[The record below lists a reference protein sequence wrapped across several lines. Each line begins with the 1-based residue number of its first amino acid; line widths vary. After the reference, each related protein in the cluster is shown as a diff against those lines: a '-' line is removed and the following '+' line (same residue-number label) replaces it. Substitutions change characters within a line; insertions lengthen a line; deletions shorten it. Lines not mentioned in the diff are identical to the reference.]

1 MRARKT
7 DVGETMTQQD
17 LSTRDNSAKEKPVKS
32 PCVSICALNEEDI
45 CVGCFRTGMEIS
57 RWGGSSNEERRR
69 VLALAVERSK
79 KSNPFL

>member
-1 MRARKT
+1 
-7 DVGETMTQQD
+7 MTEQD
-17 LSTRDNSAKEKPVKS
+17 LPTQEKPVKS